1 VSGARHGA
9 ALRCR
14 IGDVRCRVGALAM
27 SASPHLG
34 RVGVQANGSASTS
47 HSVHKGGMFKRV
59 KDEVEEEDND
69 APADEKEEEAP
80 VACER

>member
-1 VSGARHGA
+1 
-9 ALRCR
+9 
-14 IGDVRCRVGALAM
+14 M

-47 HSVHKGGMFKRV
+47 HSVHKGGMFKRE

>member
-1 VSGARHGA
+1 
-9 ALRCR
+9 
-14 IGDVRCRVGALAM
+14 M

>member
-1 VSGARHGA
+1 
-9 ALRCR
+9 
-14 IGDVRCRVGALAM
+14 
-27 SASPHLG
+27 
-34 RVGVQANGSASTS
+34 
-47 HSVHKGGMFKRV
+47 MFKRV